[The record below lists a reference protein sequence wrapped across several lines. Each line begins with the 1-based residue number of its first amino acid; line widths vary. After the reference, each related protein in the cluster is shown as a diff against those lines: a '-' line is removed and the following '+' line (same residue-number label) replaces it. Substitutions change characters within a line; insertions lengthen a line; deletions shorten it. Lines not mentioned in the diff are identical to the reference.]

1 MIDIIMLSYGKD
13 STVMLDKKI
22 RNGDNITHI
31 IFCDTLWE
39 FDKLHE
45 YRHRYNEYLKNRYGL
60 EVITL
65 TPKTT
70 FEDWIFGKMK
80 TGDRIGYIRGL
91 PMMTIPC
98 YWKREAKQKPAEEWV
113 KEKYQN
119 QEVTFH
125 IGFAKDEDR
134 SIKETEFFKYRYP
147 LKEFGM
153 TETDCRVYLREHEM
167 ENELY
172 RDFARLGCTICPYQS
187 EASWKTIFDKY
198 PKAWEWVKNI
208 ENKLQ
213 ELEDSGE
220 EIANKH
226 FFMDYMTTKDMEY
239 KFKHTADGMFDISE
253 EPLKN
258 CFCFGG

>member
-1 MIDIIMLSYGKD
+1 MLSYGKD
-13 STVMLDKKI
+13 STVMLDKMI
-22 RNGDNITHI
+22 RNGNNITHI

-45 YRHRYNEYLKNRYGL
+45 YRHTYNEYLKNRYGL

-70 FEDWIFGKMK
+70 FEDWIFGKMDR
-80 TGDRIGYIRGL
+80 GDRKGQVRGL
-91 PMMTIPC
+91 PLMTIPC

-113 KEKYQN
+113 KENYPNK
-119 QEVTFH
+119 EVTFYV
-125 IGFAKDEDR
+125 GFAKDEDR
-134 SIKETEFFKYRYP
+134 AIKDTEFFKYKYP

-172 RDFARLGCTICPYQS
+172 RDFARLGCMNCPYQS
-187 EASWKTIFDKY
+187 EESWKVIHDKY
-198 PKAWEWVKNI
+198 PKVWDWVKSV
-208 ENKLQ
+208 EVKLQ
-213 ELEDSGE
+213 KLEDQGE
-220 EIANKH
+220 IIANKH
-226 FFMDYMTTKDMEY
+226 FFMDYMTTEDMEY
-239 KFKHTADGMFDISE
+239 KFKNTADGMFDLSR